1 MAYAELMSSRSS
13 FTDFGS
19 LLSSVKQNAQDVL
32 AQDTTEDDQYKAYK
46 AQLEQTGLFEGVP
59 GAVLFGE
66 NAYKAGKSIYTG
78 INRARDALPKIQELG
93 KSIKKTAGDIYD
105 IGERGV
111 ENAGT
116 VLKGAGGQVEDYA
129 NKIVPGIGDMVRSK
143 LGLPTSN
150 STPPQTDLVGDEGER
165 LPVVS
170 TADAEQAGFLKAP
183 SANVADYRSDLLSR
197 YPKRTDTINS
207 MSDEEIIAKYQGKV
221 NKIAKQATQ
230 SAVEQSQQE
239 DASAIESARANPV
252 AEVAG
257 VKPIQ
262 EAGQIAEVPKT
273 NIQKLTEELRDLK
286 MSPDDRQELM
296 RQVYNERRTGVGS
309 EWRNKPTV
317 SEQPAPLEP
326 ITKVSNAKYVE
337 GGAVERPVASS
348 QLGTGGSELS
358 EEGGDVLKVYSE
370 VTKNVNPRGVLSSFS
385 DRVGN
390 YFNKGV
396 ASVGEEV
403 KRIPGFQNLS
413 GGTTL
418 PVNPS
423 VKAAVKP
430 VAEEGIEMKSFAAL
444 NPEAQAEASAVSS
457 QVVSQTA
464 ERAVAAA
471 PKAVEAVSSA
481 ATNVGSKAENA
492 VATVSK
498 AVEGG
503 ETVATNAAAKATS
516 AATSAT
522 EEATTTGKS
531 ILSNIT
537 GGLSEV
543 AESTAIDVGEKV
555 GLLATEAIP
564 VVGEVVAAGL
574 GIYQGIKGFE
584 DLFSKPKAPTI
595 QAVPQ
600 VANIAQ
606 SFQSGI

>member
-32 AQDTTEDDQYKAYK
+32 AQDTTEDEQYKAYK

-111 ENAGT
+111 ENAGS

-150 STPPQTDLVGDEGER
+150 STPPQTELIGDEGER

-183 SANVADYRSDLLSR
+183 SANVADYRSDLLTR

-252 AEVAG
+252 AEVAE

-273 NIQKLTEELRDLK
+273 NIQRLTEELRDLK

-296 RQVYNERRTGVGS
+296 RQVYNENRGGGG
-309 EWRNKPTV
+309 EWRPKPSVT
-317 SEQPAPLEP
+317 EQPAPLEP

-348 QLGTGGSELS
+348 QLGTGGSELA
-358 EEGGDVLKVYSE
+358 EEGGDVLKVYNE
-370 VTKNVNPRGVLSSFS
+370 VTKNVNPRGVVSSFS

-396 ASVGEEV
+396 ASIGEEV

-464 ERAVAAA
+464 ERAVSAA
-471 PKAVEAVSSA
+471 PKAVQAVS
-481 ATNVGSKAENA
+481 NVASEVGTKAESA

-522 EEATTTGKS
+522 EEATTTGKT